1 MKRLIDLDE
10 ALRGL
15 DGMYPAKRNDEYQE
29 GIAAGLALAKV
40 RLLSLQTVE
49 VEEQEAQDDSD

>member
-1 MKRLIDLDE
+1 MKYFDDYKKHYMKTMGWKIYYAR
-10 ALRGL
+10 R
-15 DGMYPAKRNDEYQE
+15 AK

>member
-1 MKRLIDLDE
+1 MKRLIDLYE

-15 DGMYPAKRNDEYQE
+15 DGMLPAKDDNEYRS

-49 VEEQEAQDDSD
+49 VEEKGEDEE

>member
-15 DGMYPAKRNDEYQE
+15 DGMLPAKDDNEFRG

-40 RLLSLQTVE
+40 RLLSLPVVE
-49 VEEQEAQDDSD
+49 VEEQEGDEE